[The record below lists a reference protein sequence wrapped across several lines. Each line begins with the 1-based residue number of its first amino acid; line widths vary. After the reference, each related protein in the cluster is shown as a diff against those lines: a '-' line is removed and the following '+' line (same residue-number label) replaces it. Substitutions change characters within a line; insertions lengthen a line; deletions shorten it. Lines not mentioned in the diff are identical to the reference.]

1 MSNKLPKLKH
11 IQLNI
16 PKIEL
21 DLLGENPSA
30 RFQTAL
36 MAKVADHQ
44 DKVLCDAIIK
54 YATDQG
60 YTDLYLI
67 DEEFIRSAIIHE
79 IERRTRNASVQHL

>member
-1 MSNKLPKLKH
+1 MPNELPKLKR

-16 PKIEL
+16 PKIEFNI
-21 DLLGENPSA
+21 LGENPSA
-30 RFQTAL
+30 RFQMDL
-36 MAKVADHQ
+36 MAKVVDHE

-54 YATDQG
+54 YATEQG

-79 IERRTRNASVQHL
+79 IERRKNDG